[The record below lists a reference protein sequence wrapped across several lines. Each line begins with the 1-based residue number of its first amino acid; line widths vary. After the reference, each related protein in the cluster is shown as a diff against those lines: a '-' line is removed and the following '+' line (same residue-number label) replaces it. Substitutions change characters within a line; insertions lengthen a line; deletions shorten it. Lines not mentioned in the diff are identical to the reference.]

1 MAGNAAG
8 RIGDRVFDM
17 ANSAGRSTPAL
28 QCGAMTEG
36 AGPLDVAGVEMADG
50 VTALDTAALIAD
62 GFAIPVAQ
70 ILGVRIGHLDR
81 MGRPGV
87 MAVFEAGE
95 GGIEIIVA
103 TQGALTPRFEISQG
117 DIESNIAPR
126 PAPLTVA
133 ALASGDVP
141 AGGAAVV
148 DRIAPGQVSG

>member
-95 GGIEIIVA
+95 GGIDIIVA
-103 TQGALTPRFEISQG
+103 AEGALTAGFEITQG
-117 DIESNIAPR
+117 DVEGGIAPGTTFL
-126 PAPLTVA
+126 PMAP
-133 ALASGDVP
+133 LASGDVP